1 MASPPDG
8 VELDMLGHEEWGA
21 HVPAPRVRAPRW
33 RPAWL
38 RDARGRI
45 GVVSAVLFLGLS
57 WYFSMPSTLYLYAVA
72 VCFTCPMLLW
82 EMLYRR
88 AWAATSL
95 ARRAVLVVVTAWVAL
110 SALRGWAPAH
120 LPVPPAWRASNDT
133 YFIASI
139 LYNAER
145 ILPQYTDSL
154 LTFARDVGPD
164 RVYVSV
170 LENDSQDR
178 TCLLYTSPSPR
189 DLSTSRMP
197 SSA

>member
-8 VELDMLGHEEWGA
+8 VKLDMLDHGEWGA
-21 HVPAPRVRAPRW
+21 PSPALRVRARWW

-45 GVVSAVLFLGLS
+45 GVVSVVLFLGLS
-57 WYFSMPSTLYLYAVA
+57 WYFSMPSTLYVYAVV
-72 VCFTCPMLLW
+72 VCFTCPMLLCHL
-82 EMLYRR
+82 LYRR
-88 AWAATSL
+88 AWATTSL
-95 ARRAVLVVVTAWVAL
+95 VRRTVLVVVTAWVAL

-154 LTFARDVGPD
+154 VSFARDVGPE

-170 LENDSQDR
+170 LEN
-178 TCLLYTSPSPR
+178 
-189 DLSTSRMP
+189 LSLIHI
-197 SSA
+197 